1 MSKVMEEMGAVID
14 WEWDGGGR
22 DREGKE
28 MEVRSWCGRYV
39 EERDEEGR
47 EREGRRC
54 AGSRTARVE
63 IPIFRVAM
71 NKTICSSLRFLGA
84 SSLVHGI
91 GASPG
96 HPDC

>member
-47 EREGRRC
+47 EREGPRC
-54 AGSRTARVE
+54 AGSRDSARRNSNIHSRNEQNHLLV
-63 IPIFRVAM
+63 PPFSRCQLS
-71 NKTICSSLRFLGA
+71 CSRHRS
-84 SSLVHGI
+84 V
-91 GASPG
+91 PWT
-96 HPDC
+96 P